1 MTETQEAI
9 AEVCDYVK
17 DFLIAKNKQ
26 YGDSAINPVRIFS
39 KADVEEQIKVRID
52 DKISRLVR
60 GNDTL
65 EADDDIVND
74 LIGYL
79 ILWKVVARNS
89 HG

>member
-1 MTETQEAI
+1 VTETQEAI
-9 AEVCDYVK
+9 AEVCDHVK